1 MEGAAP
7 PPRSPPQPWLLLGF
21 QPPLPAPQPV
31 EAGPVLALP
40 CLGLRNSHPF
50 QSRGVGGG
58 GGSKGRQGKGRE
70 ACPSRHPSPL
80 SAEQSHGFWYPPQF
94 CSFSKLRFPG
104 WWSCVGALG
113 RAGVPERANTRRVSE
128 ATETLPQ
135 CILPHRAGF
144 QGFFKAAGEKSCHS

>member
-40 CLGLRNSHPF
+40 MPWIKKLTSISVP
-50 QSRGVGGG
+50 GGG
-58 GGSKGRQGKGRE
+58 GWWGSKGRQGKGRE

-80 SAEQSHGFWYPPQF
+80 SAEQSHGFRYPPQF

-104 WWSCVGALG
+104 WWSCVGAPG
-113 RAGVPERANTRRVSE
+113 RAGVPERANTWRVSE